1 MISQLS
7 WDKLFV
13 RLFPDED
20 FLASVEQACRQHKV
34 KTAVLVSAA
43 GMLADVELRAFI
55 GNGKY
60 STSSFAEP
68 MELVSATGTVVL
80 QPDGTY
86 NFHIHA
92 CLADHRANAFGG
104 HLGSG
109 RVKVTNELV
118 FLVSDAQ
125 ITRRKEEETGLMGM
139 FFG

>member
-1 MISQLS
+1 MITQAS

-13 RLFPDED
+13 RLFPEED

-68 MELVSATGTVVL
+68 MELISATGTVSL
-80 QPDGTY
+80 QPNGSY

-104 HLGSG
+104 HLGAG
-109 RVKVTNELV
+109 KVKVTNELV
-118 FLVSDAQ
+118 FLLSDAQ
-125 ITRRKEEETGLMGM
+125 VIRRKEEESGLMGM
-139 FFG
+139 FFE

>member
-1 MISQLS
+1 MITQVS

-20 FLASVEQACRQHKV
+20 FFASLEQACRQHKV

-43 GMLADVELRAFI
+43 GMLAEVELRAFI

-60 STSSFAEP
+60 ANSNFAEP
-68 MELVSATGTVVL
+68 MELVSATGTVAL
-80 QPDGTY
+80 QADGSY
-86 NFHIHA
+86 AFHIHA

-109 RVKVTNELV
+109 KVKVTNELV
-118 FLVSDAQ
+118 FLLLDAP
-125 ITRRKEEETGLMGM
+125 IIRRKEEETGLMGM
-139 FFG
+139 FFE